1 MKKLLLLLFI
11 VSSAF
16 TNAQEVDFHTVALK
30 YLQSNGTSKQYEGA
44 IDQLFTLLKQQYAEK
59 NVSQATWDELRYSSS
74 EEIDRILNMLVSAY
88 RGNYEKQDLV
98 SMLAFNQTPTG
109 RQLIVDRTALSK
121 EQRQIAADFYNSPTG
136 QKILT
141 SKQQVA
147 HSVSEVSE
155 IWSRD
160 LYRMVED
167 KLAAKGFTLH

>member
-1 MKKLLLLLFI
+1 
-11 VSSAF
+11 
-16 TNAQEVDFHTVALK
+16 
-30 YLQSNGTSKQYEGA
+30 
-44 IDQLFTLLKQQYAEK
+44 
-59 NVSQATWDELRYSSS
+59 
-74 EEIDRILNMLVSAY
+74 MLVSAY

-141 SKQQVA
+141 SEQQVA

-160 LYRMVED
+160 LYRMVVD